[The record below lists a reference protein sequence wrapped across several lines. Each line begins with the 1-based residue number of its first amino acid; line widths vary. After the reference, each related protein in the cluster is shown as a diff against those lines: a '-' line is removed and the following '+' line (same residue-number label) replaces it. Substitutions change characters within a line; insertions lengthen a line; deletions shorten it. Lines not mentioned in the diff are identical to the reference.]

1 MWWFIQITTHL
12 IIYIM
17 DLLTIFTILIFI
29 SAAISYLNDR
39 FVKLPGTIGIVT
51 ISVVASIIIL
61 IVGKTSNRLT
71 ESITVLTN
79 NINFSHTLLDVML
92 GFLMFASAI
101 HFDYQ
106 KLKEQRWPVLLLTTL
121 GVLVS
126 AFVFGGLFYLVM
138 QLFPHPIPFIYC
150 LLFGALISPTDPISV
165 ASIINKSNV
174 PLRLKTIISGES
186 MFNDGV
192 GLVLFVMILEISNQP
207 GSVFSWPHILNL
219 FLQEVVA
226 GICIGLVLGFIGYR
240 LMRSIKDFQTLFL
253 ISLSIVF
260 GISVLAKFISISIPL
275 ASVAAGLVVG
285 NKNIDKKGNTRDFLS
300 RIWQLIDEILNT
312 VLFVMIGL
320 ELVVLPYLKNYWL
333 IGFLSIIII
342 LIARAISISLPALIL
357 LHKLNYD
364 NLAILTWSGLRGGIS
379 LAMALSLPDS
389 PYKVVILS
397 ACYFIVIFSTVIQGL
412 TLNKLVKKLA
422 FDSEKDNPG

>member
-1 MWWFIQITTHL
+1 
-12 IIYIM
+12 M

-51 ISVVASIIIL
+51 ISIVASIIIL
-61 IVGKTSNRLT
+61 IVGKTSNSLT
-71 ESITVLTN
+71 KSITILTT

-101 HFDYQ
+101 HFDYD

-121 GVLVS
+121 GVLLS

-138 QLFPHPIPFIYC
+138 QLFPHPIPFTDC

-165 ASIINKSNV
+165 AAIIRKSKV
-174 PLRLKTIISGES
+174 PARLKTIIAGES

-192 GLVLFVMILEISNQP
+192 SLVLFVIILEISNQP
-207 GSVFSWPHILNL
+207 GVGFSLARIVQL
-219 FLQEVVA
+219 FAQEVLG
-226 GICIGLVLGFIGYR
+226 GISIGLVLGFLGYR
-240 LMRSIKDFQTLFL
+240 MMRSINDFQTLLL

-260 GISVLAKFISISIPL
+260 GISVLAKFIPISIPL
-275 ASVAAGLVVG
+275 TSVAAGLVVG
-285 NKNIDKKGNTRDFLS
+285 NSHISKDKTQNFLS
-300 RIWQLIDEILNT
+300 RIWELINEILNT

-320 ELVVLPYLKNYWL
+320 QLVVLPYLKNYWL
-333 IGFLSIIII
+333 IGFLAIVII
-342 LIARAISISLPALIL
+342 LIARLISISLPALIL
-357 LHKLNYD
+357 LHKLNYN

-379 LAMALSLPDS
+379 LAMALSLPNS
-389 PYKVVILS
+389 HYKVIILS
-397 ACYFIVIFSTVIQGL
+397 ACYFIVIFSTIVQGL
-412 TLNKLVKKLA
+412 TLNKLVNKVVP
-422 FDSEKDNPG
+422 DPRENNSS

>member
-1 MWWFIQITTHL
+1 
-12 IIYIM
+12 M

-29 SAAISYLNDR
+29 SAVISYLNDR

-61 IVGKTSNRLT
+61 IVGKTSNSLT
-71 ESITVLTN
+71 KSITNLTS

-92 GFLMFASAI
+92 GFLIFASAI
-101 HFDYQ
+101 HFDYN

-138 QLFPHPIPFIYC
+138 QFFPHPIPFIYC

-165 ASIINKSNV
+165 TAIIRKSKV
-174 PLRLKTIISGES
+174 PIRLKTIISGES

-192 GLVLFVMILEISNQP
+192 GLVLFVMILEISNQS
-207 GSVFSWPHILNL
+207 GDEFSWAQILKL
-219 FLQEVVA
+219 FAQEVIG
-226 GICIGLVLGFIGYR
+226 GITIGLILGFIGYR
-240 LMRSIKDFQTLFL
+240 LMRSINDFQTLLL

-260 GISVLAKFISISIPL
+260 GISVLAKFIPISIPL
-275 ASVAAGLVVG
+275 TSVAAGLVVG
-285 NKNIDKKGNTRDFLS
+285 NKNISKDDTKDFLT

-320 ELVVLPYLKNYWL
+320 QLVVLPYLKNYWL
-333 IGFLSIIII
+333 IGFLAIIII
-342 LIARAISISLPALIL
+342 LIARVISISLPALIL
-357 LHKLNYD
+357 LHKLNYN

-379 LAMALSLPDS
+379 LAMALSLPNS
-389 PYKVVILS
+389 HYKVIILS
-397 ACYFIVIFSTVIQGL
+397 ACYFIVIFSTIVQGL
-412 TLNKLVKKLA
+412 TLNKLVNKLVSNS
-422 FDSEKDNPG
+422 DKNNSTRK

>member
-1 MWWFIQITTHL
+1 
-12 IIYIM
+12 M

-29 SAAISYLNDR
+29 SAIISYLNDR

-61 IVGKTSNRLT
+61 IVGKTSNSLT
-71 ESITVLTN
+71 ESITAVTS

-101 HFDYQ
+101 HFDYK

-138 QLFPHPIPFIYC
+138 QLFPHPIPFINC

-165 ASIINKSNV
+165 AAIIRKSKV
-174 PLRLKTIISGES
+174 PARLKTIISGES

-192 GLVLFVMILEISNQP
+192 GLVLFVMILEVTGQS
-207 GSVFSWPHILNL
+207 GSAFSWTKILKL
-219 FLQEVVA
+219 FAQEVVG
-226 GICIGLVLGFIGYR
+226 GITIGLVLGFIGYR
-240 LMRSIKDFQTLFL
+240 LMRSINDFQTLLL

-275 ASVAAGLVVG
+275 TSVAAGLVVG
-285 NKNIDKKGNTRDFLS
+285 NKNISKKENSEDFLS

-320 ELVVLPYLKNYWL
+320 QLVVLPYLKNYWL
-333 IGFLSIIII
+333 IGFLAIIVI
-342 LIARAISISLPALIL
+342 LLARVISISLPGLIL
-357 LHKLNYD
+357 LHKLNYT

-379 LAMALSLPDS
+379 LAMALSLPNS
-389 PYKVVILS
+389 HYKVIILS
-397 ACYFIVIFSTVIQGL
+397 ACYFIVIFSTIVQGL
-412 TLNKLVKKLA
+412 TLNKLVNKLVR
-422 FDSEKDNPG
+422 DSDNKNS

>member
-1 MWWFIQITTHL
+1 
-12 IIYIM
+12 M
-17 DLLTIFTILIFI
+17 DLLTILTILIFI
-29 SAAISYLNDR
+29 SAVISYLNDK

-51 ISVVASIIIL
+51 ISIVASIIIL
-61 IVGKTSNRLT
+61 IIGKTSNSLT
-71 ESITVLTN
+71 KSITTLTN
-79 NINFSHTLLDVML
+79 SINFSHTLLDVLL

-106 KLKEQRWPVLLLTTL
+106 KLKEQRWPVFLLTTL

-126 AFVFGGLFYLVM
+126 AFVFGGLFYTVLK
-138 QLFPHPIPFIYC
+138 LFPHPIPFIDC

-165 ASIINKSNV
+165 AAIIRKSNV
-174 PLRLKTIISGES
+174 PERLKTIISGES

-192 GLVLFVMILEISNQP
+192 GLVLFVIILEISHQS
-207 GSVFSWPHILNL
+207 GDVFSFSKVLKL
-219 FLQEVVA
+219 FAQEVIV
-226 GICIGLVLGFIGYR
+226 GIGVGLLLGFLGYR
-240 LMRSIKDFQTLFL
+240 LMRSIKDFQTLLL

-260 GISVLAKFISISIPL
+260 GISMLAKFIFISIPL

-285 NKNIDKKGNTRDFLS
+285 NKNISKKGEANDFLG

-333 IGFLSIIII
+333 IGFLAIVII
-342 LIARAISISLPALIL
+342 LIARVISISFPALIL
-357 LHKLNYD
+357 LRKLNYN

-379 LAMALSLPDS
+379 LAMALSLPNS
-389 PYKVVILS
+389 QYKVIILS
-397 ACYFIVIFSTVIQGL
+397 ACYFIVIFSTIVQGL
-412 TLNKLVKKLA
+412 TLNKLVNKLV
-422 FDSEKDNPG
+422 PGTKP

>member
-1 MWWFIQITTHL
+1 
-12 IIYIM
+12 M

-29 SAAISYLNDR
+29 SAVISYLNDR

-61 IVGKTSNRLT
+61 IVGKTSNSLT
-71 ESITVLTN
+71 KSITNLTT

-101 HFDYQ
+101 HFDYN

-126 AFVFGGLFYLVM
+126 AFVFGSLFYLVM

-165 ASIINKSNV
+165 AAIIRKSKV
-174 PLRLKTIISGES
+174 PTRLKTIISGES

-192 GLVLFVMILEISNQP
+192 GLVLFVMILEISNQS
-207 GSVFSWPHILNL
+207 GDAFSWAKILKL
-219 FLQEVVA
+219 FAQEVIG
-226 GICIGLVLGFIGYR
+226 GITIGLVLGFLGYR
-240 LMRSIKDFQTLFL
+240 LMRSINDFQTLLL

-260 GISVLAKFISISIPL
+260 GISVLAKFIPISIPL
-275 ASVAAGLVVG
+275 TSVAAGLVVG
-285 NKNIDKKGNTRDFLS
+285 NKNISKDDTKDFLT

-320 ELVVLPYLKNYWL
+320 QLVVLPYLKNYWL
-333 IGFLSIIII
+333 IGFLAIIII
-342 LIARAISISLPALIL
+342 LIARVISISLPALIL
-357 LHKLNYD
+357 LHKLNYK

-379 LAMALSLPDS
+379 LAMALSLPNS
-389 PYKVVILS
+389 HYKVIILS
-397 ACYFIVIFSTVIQGL
+397 ACYFIVIFSTIVQGL
-412 TLNKLVKKLA
+412 TLNKLVNKLVSNS
-422 FDSEKDNPG
+422 DKNNSSGK